1 MFELVQSSVRFD
13 GLAFRHPVF
22 DAAERAPVREMQSHP
37 GELNGKGLPTSFALQ
52 ISREVRHF
60 RNSLARSSVLILC
73 QPAN

>member
-1 MFELVQSSVRFD
+1 
-13 GLAFRHPVF
+13 
-22 DAAERAPVREMQSHP
+22 VREMQSHP